1 MPVLAILSA
10 IKGFAGTALG
20 VVAKYPWQALC
31 ALLAVFAAWQTH
43 IVHVRDRTIQAHAS
57 AIALFVRADATNHA
71 TIEKLL
77 ASLADQSAHV
87 RAWDAAA
94 KARLNASQNALRSS
108 QERAKAMEAA
118 AVRIDAGRAQRAS
131 GGTCVT
137 PSAVV
142 DARGEL

>member
-1 MPVLAILSA
+1 MPVLAILNA

-20 VVAKYPWQALC
+20 LVAKYPWQALC
-31 ALLAVFAAWQTH
+31 AALLALALWQTH

-77 ASLADQSAHV
+77 ATLTDQSAHI

-94 KARLNASQNALRSS
+94 KARMNASQNALRAS
-108 QERAKAMEAA
+108 QGHAKVLEAA
-118 AVRIDAGRAQRAS
+118 AVRIDAQRVQKAS
-131 GGTCVT
+131 GGACVT